1 MKNAGFRPLLIVG
14 WYRIHRILGTCEPAH
29 VQGAPASEWLYDDDV
44 FIDIPNAMRLAA
56 DALDNSLKRVEAN
69 RAETNAS
76 PVDPSAI
83 LDAFI
88 TLGQAGIAAAQELGK
103 NIPKPN
109 INGCGCEK
117 SSEDLLDD
125 VLSEELDRLVGRL
138 GLVQE
143 DELAALR
150 KRVADLE
157 AELKK

>member
-1 MKNAGFRPLLIVG
+1 M
-14 WYRIHRILGTCEPAH
+14 
-29 VQGAPASEWLYDDDV
+29 QGAPATKWPYDV
-44 FIDIPNAMRLAA
+44 RVIIDIPNVMRLAA
-56 DALDNSLKRVEAN
+56 DALDNSLKRVEAH

-109 INGCGCEK
+109 VGGCGCET
-117 SSEDLLDD
+117 SSEELLDD

-157 AELKK
+157 SELKK

>member
-1 MKNAGFRPLLIVG
+1 MR
-14 WYRIHRILGTCEPAH
+14 
-29 VQGAPASEWLYDDDV
+29 GAVALKWLYDKDV

-56 DALDNSLKRVEAN
+56 DALDNSLKRVEAT
-69 RAETNAS
+69 RAENNAA
-76 PVDPSAI
+76 PADPSAV
-83 LDAFI
+83 LDALI

-109 INGCGCEK
+109 VGGCGCEK
-117 SSEDLLDD
+117 SSDDLLDD

>member
-1 MKNAGFRPLLIVG
+1 
-14 WYRIHRILGTCEPAH
+14 
-29 VQGAPASEWLYDDDV
+29 
-44 FIDIPNAMRLAA
+44 MRLAA
-56 DALDNSLKRVEAN
+56 DALDNSIKRVESQ
-69 RAETNAS
+69 RAENNTAAA
-76 PVDPSAI
+76 DPSEI
-83 LDAFI
+83 LDALI
-88 TLGQAGIAAAQELGK
+88 TLGQAGIVAVQEIGK

-109 INGCGCEK
+109 VGGCSCEK

>member
-1 MKNAGFRPLLIVG
+1 MT
-14 WYRIHRILGTCEPAH
+14 RILGACEPAH
-29 VQGAPASEWLYDDDV
+29 VRGAVALKWLYDKDV

-56 DALDNSLKRVEAN
+56 DALDNSLKRVEAT
-69 RAETNAS
+69 RAENNAA
-76 PVDPSAI
+76 PADPSAV
-83 LDAFI
+83 LDALI

-109 INGCGCEK
+109 VSGCGCEK

>member
-1 MKNAGFRPLLIVG
+1 M
-14 WYRIHRILGTCEPAH
+14 
-29 VQGAPASEWLYDDDV
+29 QGASILKWLYDEVV

-56 DALDNSLKRVEAN
+56 DALDNSIKRVESQ
-69 RAETNAS
+69 RAENNTA
-76 PVDPSAI
+76 PADPSEV
-83 LDAFI
+83 LDALI
-88 TLGQAGIAAAQELGK
+88 TLGQAGIAAVQEIGK

-109 INGCGCEK
+109 VGGCGCEK